1 MPTPRQY
8 QFDVDTKRYLN
19 RVNTYRSLN
28 GLADI
33 QKSDAADIDNFVI
46 GLKDLGL
53 WYSAIFWS
61 MRSIHNI
68 GTGSTIL
75 SIGGL
80 GRYDGTLVNSPTW
93 GTNGITNSATGRI
106 DTSWLIDGGGQAH
119 IFVGNSTTASAVRC
133 YGGTLSN
140 SNTRGIRFRD
150 DAVLWGDGTLRQ
162 WNVALSSIGN
172 FKMAAALYNR
182 PETMY
187 AFLNTTQ
194 NTFTSHGEVVAGTNP
209 LSLLNARDLGSST
222 QFYSGQAALYL
233 TIMRRLTIAQYNSI
247 YNLYKTTIG
256 KGLSLP

>member
-1 MPTPRQY
+1 MSTPRTY
-8 QFDVDTKRYLN
+8 QFDIDTKRYLN

-28 GLADI
+28 SLPDI

-53 WYSAIFWS
+53 WYATLCWHL
-61 MRSIHNI
+61 RSIHNI
-68 GTGSTIL
+68 GTGSTVF
-75 SIGGL
+75 SMGGL
-80 GRYDGTLVNSPTW
+80 GAFDGTMINSPTW
-93 GTNGITNSATGRI
+93 GINGITNSATGRI
-106 DTSWLIDGGGQAH
+106 DTNWFIDGGGQAH
-119 IFVGNSTTASAVRC
+119 IFVGNSTTASALRC

-150 DAVLWGDGTLRQ
+150 DAVLWGDGSLRQ
-162 WNVALSSIGN
+162 WNVNLSSIGN

-194 NTFTSHGEVVAGTNP
+194 NTFTSFNEVVAGTNI

-222 QFYSGQAALYL
+222 QFYSGQAALYM
-233 TIMRRLTIAQYNSI
+233 TIMRRLTITQYNTI

-256 KGLSLP
+256 KGLGLP